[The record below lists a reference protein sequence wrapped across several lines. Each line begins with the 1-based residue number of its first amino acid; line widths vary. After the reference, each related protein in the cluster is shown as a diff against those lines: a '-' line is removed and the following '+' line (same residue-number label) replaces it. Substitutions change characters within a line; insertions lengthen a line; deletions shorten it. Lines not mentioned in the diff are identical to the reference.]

1 MPSPEENKAIVLKAF
16 DTLFNQRDYAAA
28 QAFWSPSYIQHSQ
41 MIGPGRD
48 GVFNLTR
55 SLPST
60 LRYEHGVIMAEGDLV
75 MVHGRFSGNGQNAAL
90 IAVDIVR
97 MENGLL
103 AEHWDVLQNEATP
116 ATSASGAPMFG
127 DAFPT

>member
-1 MPSPEENKAIVLKAF
+1 MSPEENKAIVLKAF

-28 QAFWSPSYIQHSQ
+28 EAFWAPGYIQHSQ

-48 GVFNLTR
+48 GVFDLAR
-55 SLPST
+55 SLPDT
-60 LRYEHGVIMAEGDLV
+60 LHYEHGVVMAEGNLV
-75 MVHGRFSGNGQNAAL
+75 MVHGRYTGNGQDAAL

-97 MENGLL
+97 MEDGLL
-103 AEHWDVLQNEATP
+103 VEHWDVLQNEASA

-127 DAFPT
+127 DAFPA